1 MIEEIVLGLLFILN
15 IIFLIKNKKIFI
27 IVLTLLAST
36 IWNFI
41 WMYRETLF
49 YFEDIY
55 MFLELTRVVIKNM
68 FLFFIIF
75 EIPIVFLE
83 IIWKKIKNKSIKSGY
98 FNFVTS

>member
-15 IIFLIKNKKIFI
+15 IIFLIKNKKIFV
-27 IVLTLLAST
+27 IVLTLSVST

-55 MFLELTRVVIKNM
+55 MFLELTCFSHAHNNVQKEYISEFRQQ
-68 FLFFIIF
+68 
-75 EIPIVFLE
+75 
-83 IIWKKIKNKSIKSGY
+83 Y
-98 FNFVTS
+98 

>member
-1 MIEEIVLGLLFILN
+1 MIEEILGLLFILN
-15 IIFLIKNKKIFI
+15 IIFLIKNKKIFV
-27 IVLTLLAST
+27 IVLTLSVST

-55 MFLELTRVVIKNM
+55 MFLELTRVFIKNM

-83 IIWKKIKNKSIKSGY
+83 IIWKKIKIIYIKQ
-98 FNFVTS
+98 NNN

>member
-15 IIFLIKNKKIFI
+15 IIFLIKNKKIFV
-27 IVLTLLAST
+27 IVLTLSVST

-55 MFLELTRVVIKNM
+55 MFLELTRVFIKNM

-83 IIWKKIKNKSIKSGY
+83 IIWKKIKIIYIKQNKK
-98 FNFVTS
+98 

>member
-1 MIEEIVLGLLFILN
+1 MREEIILGIFFILS
-15 IIFLIKNKKIFI
+15 IIILIKNKKQSV

-41 WMYRETLF
+41 WVYKETLF

-55 MFLELTRVVIKNM
+55 TFLELIRIFIKNM

-83 IIWKKIKNKSIKSGY
+83 IIWKIIEKIYTKQNKN
-98 FNFVTS
+98 